1 MSFNCTT
8 AGHLFK
14 VHQINTPQRYLD
26 IKVHCSTIYNK
37 YLMEPNRCPTVLKQI
52 DNMAYVAMEFFFSH
66 KARSC
71 AVFMKLDAF

>member
-37 YLMEPNRCPTVLKQI
+37 YLMEPHRCPTVLKQI